1 MAVAC
6 SCASIVISLGRNLD
20 VSQQSAT
27 PDGSIEWLSSQH
39 LSVAEFD
46 AYEDVMNNQN
56 AIEAG
61 AEVALRAVL

>member
-1 MAVAC
+1 
-6 SCASIVISLGRNLD
+6 LD